1 MTEPDNGAP
10 ISATA
15 VLAGGLRAVP
25 NLGVGLG
32 LTSVLAVI
40 ATSGRVVVPIAIQQI
55 IDRGLQADQIDMGY
69 IRTVIVFAAVALVV
83 TALTSSLMHIRL
95 AVTLETALSVLRVK
109 AFAQIHRLSPLQRAE
124 ERRGNLVSRVTSD
137 VDEMSKF
144 MAWAGLNL
152 FTSTIQFV
160 VASIVM
166 LAYSWRLALVVFAV
180 FAPFVW
186 LARRFQRQ
194 LVQVHYLVR
203 QRLGAVFTAI
213 SEMLA
218 GAAVLRT
225 SGTRKMMQD
234 RIDAA
239 IEDHRATAVT
249 AGRLTATFSGL
260 GEVFAASAT
269 MAVVVVGVLIG
280 GGETVTAG
288 TLIAFLFLITL
299 FVEPVVLAAEVVNE
313 GQTAIAGLRR
323 VLDVLHDEPALV
335 DPGDA
340 GRELPAGPLSLTLK
354 DVSFRYPNATRDALS
369 HVTLSLQAGERVAIV
384 GETGSG
390 KSTFV
395 KLAARF
401 ADPSAG
407 SIMLSG
413 VAVDQIAFSTL
424 RRRVVFLPQE
434 DTLFGASVADNVRV
448 ARQDATDTD
457 VTQAFDTLGLSAFI
471 AGLPAGIHTL
481 VGERGASLSAG
492 ERQLVALA
500 RAALADPDL
509 LMLDES
515 TSALDPATDAALAVA
530 VTRLIANRTAL
541 IVAHRLATAEKAD
554 RIVVFANGNL
564 AETGTHAT
572 LVHAGGLYETMHS
585 TWLAGQA

>member
-55 IDRGLQADQIDMGY
+55 IDRGLQSDQIDMGY

-180 FAPFVW
+180 FTPFVW

-269 MAVVVVGVLIG
+269 MAVVVVGVLMG

-340 GRELPAGPLSLTLK
+340 GLILPAGPLSLTLN

-509 LMLDES
+509 LILDES

-554 RIVVFANGNL
+554 RIVVFANGTL

>member
-55 IDRGLQADQIDMGY
+55 IDRGLQSDQIDMGY

-203 QRLGAVFTAI
+203 QRLGAVFNAI

-269 MAVVVVGVLIG
+269 MAVVVVGVLMG

-340 GRELPAGPLSLTLK
+340 GRELPAGPLSLTLN

-457 VTQAFDTLGLSAFI
+457 VIQAFDTLGLSAFI

-509 LMLDES
+509 LILDES

-554 RIVVFANGNL
+554 RIVVFANGTL